1 MQGLQSLAKIGKE
14 QDLKALLLGR
24 GKESKDKSKRRI
36 RKRRKEKDA
45 KTKAKCKSK
54 RRIRKKSKGKS
65 KRQKENKSFFALFLW
80 KECADYFAPNHGEEK
95 VFLDHADFRE

>member
-24 GKESKDKSKRRI
+24 GGEEIKDKSKRRI
-36 RKRRKEKDA
+36 RKDA